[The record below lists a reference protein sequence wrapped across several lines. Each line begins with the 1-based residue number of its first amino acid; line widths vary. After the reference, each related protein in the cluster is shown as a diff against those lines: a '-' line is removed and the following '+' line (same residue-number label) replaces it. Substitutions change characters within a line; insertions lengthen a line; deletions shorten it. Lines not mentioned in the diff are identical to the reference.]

1 MTNKRNYSDNVEIRG
16 RLEEMRRE
24 EPMKFFFLMIKKEIQ
39 YLFRK
44 LNK

>member
-16 RLEEMRRE
+16 RLEEMRRDD
-24 EPMKFFFLMIKKEIQ
+24 PMKFFFLMIKKEIQ

-44 LNK
+44 FNK